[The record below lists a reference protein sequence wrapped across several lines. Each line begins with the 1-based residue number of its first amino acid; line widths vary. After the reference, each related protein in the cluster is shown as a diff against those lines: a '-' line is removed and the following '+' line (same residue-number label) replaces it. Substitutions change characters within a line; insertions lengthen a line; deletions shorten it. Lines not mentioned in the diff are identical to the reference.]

1 MTQTQI
7 MHSEARS
14 NCAVMG
20 ISMFIHSLLH
30 RTPAP
35 PRPLFHIALP
45 LIIVSNV
52 LSIRY
57 RQMIQPLDT
66 ERVGEG
72 CQ

>member
-20 ISMFIHSLLH
+20 ISVFPCSFTAHL
-30 RTPAP
+30 
-35 PRPLFHIALP
+35 HIALP
-45 LIIVSNV
+45 FIIVSNV